1 MNQSIVDRYRVLEQK
16 LSDRFPEVRKE
27 AEVLAAGITDPRT
40 ATADVIWE
48 LTWNKPLYANTKVEI
63 GKSWVEKLK
72 PHMRG
77 AWHHWGGEGDSF
89 CITKVGKGIRTEAFK
104 AVSPL
109 AQQIRDETGIAMYRL
124 FAIQGAAEALRA
136 RAARS
141 RTPYADLV
149 NVDIGVMVPAVK
161 REMGPGW
168 GLITVLH
175 FLTDLGLA
183 CKPDLNLVRTVRHL
197 GLEVKLRPDKVPN
210 LTESIQINRKVRSLV
225 EELDGS
231 FSLARLRY
239 TDKILMEIS
248 RQKLIKA

>member
-1 MNQSIVDRYRVLEQK
+1 M
-16 LSDRFPEVRKE
+16 
-27 AEVLAAGITDPRT
+27 
-40 ATADVIWE
+40 IWE
-48 LTWNKPLYANTKVEI
+48 YAWNKPLYANTKVEI

-77 AWHHWGGEGDSF
+77 AWHHWGGEGDSV

-149 NVDIGVMVPAVK
+149 NVDPGVMVPAVQ

-168 GLITVLH
+168 GLITALH

-197 GLEVKLRPDKVPN
+197 GLEVKLRPHKVPKPDRVDSN
-210 LTESIQINRKVRSLV
+210 QPQGSLSGRRAQR
-225 EELDGS
+225 LLQSCSASLHGQNIDGD
-231 FSLARLRY
+231 FQAKAHQEQRLEG
-239 TDKILMEIS
+239 I
-248 RQKLIKA
+248 